1 MKKLLIILIL
11 PLFLMSF
18 TSKDKYFEREIIA
31 KTSTGYDFIMALD
44 NGDTYYATFGEYSL
58 VEVGDVVIFHRSWLG
73 YITFVKV
80 LEIKIYKE

>member
-18 TSKDKYFEREIIA
+18 TPKDKYFEREIIA
-31 KTSTGYDFIMALD
+31 KTATDCEFIMALD

-58 VEVGDVVIFHRSWLG
+58 VDVGDVVIFHRNWLG
-73 YITFVKV
+73 YVTFVKV

>member
-18 TSKDKYFEREIIA
+18 TPKDRYFEKEVIA
-31 KTSTGYDFIMALD
+31 KTTTDYNFILALD

-58 VEVGDVVIFHRSWLG
+58 VEVGDTVIFRKGWLG
-73 YITFVKV
+73 YVTFVKV

>member
-1 MKKLLIILIL
+1 
-11 PLFLMSF
+11 
-18 TSKDKYFEREIIA
+18 
-31 KTSTGYDFIMALD
+31 MALD